1 MGLVSC
7 PVSDQISS
15 ANNPDALGQLLEGR
29 SDEEINQFVEA
40 AGVDTVLGQVFDAM
54 KERFAPE
61 KAAGQSAVVQW
72 DVNAPDGTHTFQFK
86 VADGTA
92 DWKKGTDDTPRVTL
106 TFSLAD
112 FLRFVAGQLDGM
124 QAFMGGK
131 LRLAGDMMFATTL
144 QTWFNA

>member
-1 MGLVSC
+1 M
-7 PVSDQISS
+7 SDQISS
-15 ANNPDALGQLLEGR
+15 ANSPDALGQLLEGR

-72 DVNAPDGTHTFQFK
+72 DINAPDGTHTYQFK
-86 VADGTA
+86 VADGAA
-92 DWKKGTDDTPRVTL
+92 DWKQGADDTARVTL

>member
-1 MGLVSC
+1 M
-7 PVSDQISS
+7 SDQIGS
-15 ANNPDALGQLLEGR
+15 ANSPDALGQLLEGR

-40 AGVDTVLGQVFDAM
+40 AGVETVLGQVFDAM

-72 DVNAPDGTHTFQFK
+72 DINAPDGTHSYQFK

-92 DWKKGTDDTPRVTL
+92 DWKQGADDTPRVTL

-131 LRLAGDMMFATTL
+131 LRLTGDMMFATTL
-144 QTWFNA
+144 QTWFNT

>member
-1 MGLVSC
+1 MYAAA
-7 PVSDQISS
+7 VSDQISD
-15 ANNPDALGQLLEGR
+15 ANNPEALGQLLEGR
-29 SDEEINQFVEA
+29 SDDEINQFVEA
-40 AGVDTVLGQVFDAM
+40 AGVDTVLSQVFEAM

-72 DVNAPDGTHTFQFK
+72 DINAPDGTHTYQFK

-92 DWKKGTDDTPRVTL
+92 GWKQGADDTARVTL

-124 QAFMGGK
+124 QAFMSGK
-131 LRLAGDMMFATTL
+131 LRLSGDMMFA
-144 QTWFNA
+144 QTMQAWFAQ

>member
-1 MGLVSC
+1 M
-7 PVSDQISS
+7 SDLSD
-15 ANNPDALGQLLEGR
+15 ANNPEALGQLLEGR

-40 AGVDTVLGQVFDAM
+40 AGVDTVLTQVFDAM

-86 VADGTA
+86 VADGGA
-92 DWKKGTDDTPRVTL
+92 SWSQGTGEAARVTL
-106 TFSLAD
+106 AFSLAD

-131 LRLAGDMMFATTL
+131 LRLSGDMMFATTL
-144 QTWFNA
+144 QTWFNT

>member
-1 MGLVSC
+1 M
-7 PVSDQISS
+7 SDLSD
-15 ANNPDALGQLLEGR
+15 ANDPEALGKLLEGR

-40 AGVDTVLGQVFDAM
+40 AGVDTVLTQVFDAM

-72 DVNAPDGTHTFQFK
+72 DVNAPDGTHTYQFK
-86 VADGTA
+86 VADGA
-92 DWKKGTDDTPRVTL
+92 ASWAQGTGDAPRVTL
-106 TFSLAD
+106 GFSLAD

-131 LRLAGDMMFATTL
+131 LKLSGDMMFATTL
-144 QTWFNA
+144 QTWFNT